1 MQIRYDKKIIKFKS
15 EFEKMC
21 VQYSTTVRSNRPLA
35 LNLKIFQEVL
45 PQLHGYFKQDIGD
58 ECDPNLEKSVN

>member
-1 MQIRYDKKIIKFKS
+1 
-15 EFEKMC
+15 MC

-58 ECDPNLEKSVN
+58 ECDPNLEKSFN